1 MRRFVNVYNKFT
13 TKWEKR
19 ESCYSYDLICRVV
32 EHEERHNRPLKS
44 IILSRWNYDRLEKW
58 FEVNGVRDEDNFAAP
73 LKYKNYLI
81 KRAECVIKGE
91 YLIEYNLELSNIGR
105 AIDNFEENIA
115 GLNINS
121 TIKDDIWKQLTDKH
135 GIGKFESRENLN
147 KR

>member
-1 MRRFVNVYNKFT
+1 M
-13 TKWEKR
+13 
-19 ESCYSYDLICRVV
+19 
-32 EHEERHNRPLKS
+32 
-44 IILSRWNYDRLEKW
+44 
-58 FEVNGVRDEDNFAAP
+58 
-73 LKYKNYLI
+73 
-81 KRAECVIKGE
+81 
-91 YLIEYNLELSNIGR
+91 ELSNIGR